1 MKALPVCIITQ
12 LLRNYN
18 KDVKSMKLVYS
29 EPEIE
34 VIKFSSCDII
44 LTSDEVEPLDPA
56 NDESPNSD

>member
-1 MKALPVCIITQ
+1 
-12 LLRNYN
+12 
-18 KDVKSMKLVYS
+18 MKLVYS